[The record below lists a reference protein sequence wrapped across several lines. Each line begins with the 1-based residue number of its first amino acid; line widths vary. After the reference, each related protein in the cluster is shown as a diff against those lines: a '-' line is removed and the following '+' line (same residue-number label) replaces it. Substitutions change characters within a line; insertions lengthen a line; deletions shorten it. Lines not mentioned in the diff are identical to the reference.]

1 MRLNWF
7 PHLRRRPRID
17 LVREFA
23 ITLEGMTDAEIE
35 SAIRANIEEAWTDM
49 PASQVDAIVGQ
60 LAAHAID
67 ARDTPPPAE

>member
-1 MRLNWF
+1 MKLPR
-7 PHLRRRPRID
+7 LRRRLPRID
-17 LVREFA
+17 LVREFTIDLDA
-23 ITLEGMTDAEIE
+23 MTDHEIE
-35 SAIRANIEEAWTDM
+35 TAIRANIEEAWTDM